1 MSTDSR
7 TWFYTTPEPRPY
19 FIEERVNHTLWKN
32 RLANLY
38 MVCTQASAPIKM
50 EGRWQNEM
58 PVTFEWVPGQYFI
71 LRTGEESKEIIGVMR
86 QVLIDHVRGRE
97 RIKRGGDAVAITLGD
112 DVDGAGVD
120 QLPLL
125 ALDQALN
132 HLQSFDS
139 RLAELTELHVFA
151 GLEFAEIAQLLD
163 SSERSV
169 YRDWRLARVFLR
181 KAMAVGEA

>member
-1 MSTDSR
+1 MLGLERMMATDSR
-7 TWFYTTPEPRPY
+7 TWFYTTPDARPY

-86 QVLIDHVRGRE
+86 QVLMMRPSFTYQDGEGMHVVEWHRD
-97 RIKRGGDAVAITLGD
+97 DAETRWKEIQGKP
-112 DVDGAGVD
+112 
-120 QLPLL
+120 QF
-125 ALDQALN
+125 QALRR
-132 HLQSFDS
+132 LQ
-139 RLAELTELHVFA
+139 R
-151 GLEFAEIAQLLD
+151 G
-163 SSERSV
+163 
-169 YRDWRLARVFLR
+169 
-181 KAMAVGEA
+181 